1 MKEKINNSNQELL
14 NQEDEIILEK
24 LEKIDKKY
32 KKFKKIMFIITF
44 LTSVFAYL
52 MGHKV
57 GSKLT
62 SDNKYKIDNEY
73 DMFDTSFFKLEN
85 NKFKINQEA
94 ITLLNEYLK
103 NSYGISIK
111 EEELIAFAKV
121 IAKEKYNINLSYDE
135 HINIK
140 PKTLTKTQSKITKV

>member
-14 NQEDEIILEK
+14 NQEDKIILEK
-24 LEKIDKKY
+24 LEKLDNKY

-73 DMFDTSFFKLEN
+73 NMFDTSFFKLEN
-85 NKFKINQEA
+85 NNFKIKQE
-94 ITLLNEYLK
+94 TTKLLNECLK
-103 NSYGISIK
+103 HNYGVTIT
-111 EEELIAFAKV
+111 EEELIEFAKV
-121 IAKEKYNINLSYDE
+121 IIKEKYNINLSYDE
-135 HINIK
+135 HIN
-140 PKTLTKTQSKITKV
+140 TKSKALVKKQSKFIKV